1 LYESNETNFNH
12 NGFGVLSDCKTC
24 VVTEERNGIFELDF
38 KYPISGIHFDDIKTR
53 RIVKAKSNQIS
64 SPQLFRIY
72 SISRPMAGYV
82 TVFAEHISYDLSGIA
97 VQPFKAD
104 NAQSAMLAL
113 SDNAVNDCPFS
124 FVTDKNTVAPFS
136 VATPASVRSKLGG
149 NAGSII
155 DTYGGELEFNNFTV
169 RLHNERGT
177 DRGVTIR
184 YGKNMTDL
192 QQDENIASVYTAIYP
207 YWANQETGE
216 VVTLPEKTISVPGNF
231 DFVKV
236 LTRDFSQ
243 DLQEQPTVDTLRSA
257 TLSYIR
263 SSGLGEPNVS
273 LSVSF
278 SQLEQSEEYKGI
290 ALLERVLLCDT
301 VTVEF
306 AQLGVSAKAKV
317 VRMLYDVLQDRVTS
331 VTLGNTRANISDT
344 IVNQGQE
351 IGKKPNVSDIRAS
364 SESITSSL
372 LGANGGFVRF
382 LDTNGDGKPD
392 TLYIADNEDPAL
404 AIKVWRFNYE
414 GWAASKNGYFGPF
427 ELGATL
433 SDGII
438 ADFITAGTLNADLI
452 RAGTLRSKDGSVE
465 ISINNSTMDMSVG
478 SNMNIGNLSFF
489 ARTNG
494 NVSVRWIG
502 D

>member
-1 LYESNETNFNH
+1 
-12 NGFGVLSDCKTC
+12 
-24 VVTEERNGIFELDF
+24 
-38 KYPISGIHFDDIKTR
+38 
-53 RIVKAKSNQIS
+53 
-64 SPQLFRIY
+64 
-72 SISRPMAGYV
+72 
-82 TVFAEHISYDLSGIA
+82 
-97 VQPFKAD
+97 
-104 NAQSAMLAL
+104 
-113 SDNAVNDCPFS
+113 
-124 FVTDKNTVAPFS
+124 
-136 VATPASVRSKLGG
+136 
-149 NAGSII
+149 
-155 DTYGGELEFNNFTV
+155 
-169 RLHNERGT
+169 
-177 DRGVTIR
+177 
-184 YGKNMTDL
+184 
-192 QQDENIASVYTAIYP
+192 
-207 YWANQETGE
+207 
-216 VVTLPEKTISVPGNF
+216 
-231 DFVKV
+231 
-236 LTRDFSQ
+236 
-243 DLQEQPTVDTLRSA
+243 
-257 TLSYIR
+257 
-263 SSGLGEPNVS
+263 
-273 LSVSF
+273 
-278 SQLEQSEEYKGI
+278 
-290 ALLERVLLCDT
+290 
-301 VTVEF
+301 
-306 AQLGVSAKAKV
+306 
-317 VRMLYDVLQDRVTS
+317 MLYDVLQDRVTS

-364 SESITSSL
+364 SESITSSM

-414 GWAASKNGYFGPF
+414 GWAASKNGYVGPF

-465 ISINNSTMDMSVG
+465 ININNSTMDMSVG